1 MSSLNKG
8 VWAVWRYRYLCRKMK
23 VMVFKTLV
31 LPILLYGCETWT
43 LSQDLRRRLNAFGT
57 KSLRRILRYRWWHK
71 VSNDR
76 LLKMTGMRYVTCIIR
91 ERQLRQ
97 FGHVARF
104 PESDSVRQ
112 ILTAED
118 PIGARCPRG
127 RPQLTWLRQIERYLK
142 EMGTGQVSV
151 WRLAIGKPEAYRR

>member
-1 MSSLNKG
+1 MTPIVQSLPYDSNHYK
-8 VWAVWRYRYLCRKMK
+8 
-23 VMVFKTLV
+23 LV
-31 LPILLYGCETWT
+31 LNDQSNFQLYFKSNNPNKYTHKYSMDETWT

-127 RPQLTWLRQIERYLK
+127 RPQLT
-142 EMGTGQVSV
+142 
-151 WRLAIGKPEAYRR
+151 